1 MDNRTLVAF
10 GMLLALVAFALQKHA
25 VDGNAVEKIVIFLS
39 GSVSGVMT
47 QRQPNDMPKPAARAA
62 AVALLIIGAAL
73 FLHGCATTEPYTGP
87 VGPPELTGTEWVW
100 PHGIDGRLRRETV
113 LHVANRTERPLDGFL
128 DCDPPG
134 HGSRARNWPG
144 TRLTLHIPPMT
155 IQHVL
160 LDPHDH
166 LCSLLPIDGDGQ
178 R

>member
-1 MDNRTLVAF
+1 MDNRTLTAI
-10 GMLLALVAFALQKHA
+10 GMLLTVVALGMLKGQL
-25 VDGNAVEKIVIFLS
+25 DGTAVEKIITFLS
-39 GSVSGVMT
+39 GGVVGVTMPRRGDPPRPSG
-47 QRQPNDMPKPAARAA
+47 PAIAA
-62 AVALLIIGAAL
+62 IAIFMMLY
-73 FLHGCATTEPYTGP
+73 FQGCATTEPYTGP
-87 VGPPELTGTEWVW
+87 IGPPELTGTEWVW

-113 LHVANRTERPLDGFL
+113 LHVANRTERPLDGIL

-134 HGSRARNWPG
+134 HGHRARNWPG

-166 LCSLLPIDGDGQ
+166 ICSLLPDGP